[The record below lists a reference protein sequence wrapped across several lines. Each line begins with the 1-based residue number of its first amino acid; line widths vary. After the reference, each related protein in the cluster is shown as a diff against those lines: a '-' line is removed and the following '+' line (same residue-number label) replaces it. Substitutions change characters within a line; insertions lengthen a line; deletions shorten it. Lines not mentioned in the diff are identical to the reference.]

1 MLAEAINATVGIAIG
16 TFLGAMLGLSIRA
29 KQGKPVG
36 LFRGSVLAT
45 SLAAAMLAWIAAAI
59 LRIVMGY

>member
-1 MLAEAINATVGIAIG
+1 MFAEAVNQTVGIALG

-29 KQGKPVG
+29 RSGKPLG

-45 SLAAAMLAWIAAAI
+45 SIVAAMLAWTVAAV
-59 LRIVMGY
+59 LQIVMG